1 MEAEF
6 KHELGKL
13 KIGAYDE
20 YFVVWFYN
28 QRSDFRGKVTVWKD
42 GQVTVVSPLNDDLV
56 FDSPSSFLSSVKELS
71 RE

>member
-42 GQVTVVSPLNDDLV
+42 GLV
-56 FDSPSSFLSSVKELS
+56 NVISPSNEELAFDCPSDFLFSIKELS